1 MIIERAFGII
11 SATRNIFNLAS
22 PQALQCSLA

>member
-1 MIIERAFGII
+1 MIIERAFGVV
-11 SATRNIFNLAS
+11 SATRNILNLAG